1 MGFRDNSP
9 PLYVEKSMLL
19 GRGLRRR
26 GDSVRV
32 VGEVAVVLGACFGGT
47 GLAVLTAQRGLG
59 MLCRI
64 YRACRLCRGLFR
76 RVASFPLQGK
86 APRRCL
92 PATEGARTYVDD
104 VMQNRNSK
112 SVQIRKDHRQKQ
124 TIRHP
129 RQTDIFANCRW
140 RTRNTRNGDARE

>member
-1 MGFRDNSP
+1 MDFRDNSP

-26 GDSVRV
+26 GDNVRA

-47 GLAVLTAQRGLG
+47 GLAVLTGQRGLG
-59 MLCRI
+59 MRCRI

-76 RVASFPLQGK
+76 RVASSPSQGK
-86 APRRCL
+86 VLRRCL
-92 PATEGARTYVDD
+92 LATEGARTFVDV

-112 SVQIRKDHRQKQ
+112 SVQIRQDHRRKQ

-129 RQTDIFANCRW
+129 PTTNTNRRW
-140 RTRNTRNGDARE
+140 RTRNTRNDDARE

>member
-1 MGFRDNSP
+1 MDFRDNSP

-47 GLAVLTAQRGLG
+47 GLAVLTGQRGLG

-76 RVASFPLQGK
+76 RVTSFPWQWK

-92 PATEGARTYVDD
+92 LATEGARTFVDD

-112 SVQIRKDHRQKQ
+112 SVQIRKDHRRKQ
-124 TIRHP
+124 TLRHP
-129 RQTDIFANCRW
+129 QQTDIITNCRW